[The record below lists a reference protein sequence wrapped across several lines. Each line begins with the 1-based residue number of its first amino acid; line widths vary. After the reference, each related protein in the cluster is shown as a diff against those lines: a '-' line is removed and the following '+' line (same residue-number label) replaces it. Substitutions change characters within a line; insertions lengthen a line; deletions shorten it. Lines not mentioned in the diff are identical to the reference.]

1 MPNIRVRRQIVNFL
15 NSIYDVIWNKS
26 QLDWNESN
34 VTWEDHTG

>member
-1 MPNIRVRRQIVNFL
+1 MPSISVRRQVVNFF